1 MAAAKSKLS
10 SHDGPKQN
18 TVARKP
24 GLPGRS
30 SPSLAL
36 QGACCHR
43 FRVHRHRARGTAQ
56 AGCGNGGQRNESPFV
71 TPGFRFPGQKS
82 TSGGS
87 GISYPPPTLASAA
100 AIAVIAAR
108 CAIGSFHHI
117 REHTV
122 CQGSHGLA
130 FRQRNVG
137 YRRGRQ
143 RTTKDAP
150 DRAPEEVAGGSQ
162 RACRVDG
169 IEASSR
175 REQYT

>member
-1 MAAAKSKLS
+1 
-10 SHDGPKQN
+10 
-18 TVARKP
+18 
-24 GLPGRS
+24 
-30 SPSLAL
+30 
-36 QGACCHR
+36 
-43 FRVHRHRARGTAQ
+43 
-56 AGCGNGGQRNESPFV
+56 
-71 TPGFRFPGQKS
+71 
-82 TSGGS
+82 
-87 GISYPPPTLASAA
+87 LASAA